1 MIYYL
6 IALGRKILRRI
17 DRKVDYMYKSGF
29 VSVIGRPNVGKS
41 TLLNKVIG
49 EKISIIS
56 DKPQT
61 TRNKIQLVLTGDDY
75 QIVFLD
81 TPGIQMPKNK
91 LGEYMLKVSKSTLE
105 EVDGIVFMVDDSI
118 EIGKLDKYII
128 EELKNISTPIILLIN
143 KTDRLNDEETL
154 LLVEKY
160 NNMQLFKEIIPI
172 SALNDLNIDRCI
184 QVIKEILPEGP
195 QYFPEDMI
203 TDQPERFIISEL
215 IREKAL
221 ENLEEEVPHG
231 IYVDIDS
238 IKSRD
243 DKELID
249 VYANIYCE
257 KDSHKGIVIGKNGKM
272 LKQIGKSARED
283 IEKLLGSRV
292 NLQIWVKVE
301 KNWRERE
308 NKLKYF
314 GYK

>member
-1 MIYYL
+1 M
-6 IALGRKILRRI
+6 RRI